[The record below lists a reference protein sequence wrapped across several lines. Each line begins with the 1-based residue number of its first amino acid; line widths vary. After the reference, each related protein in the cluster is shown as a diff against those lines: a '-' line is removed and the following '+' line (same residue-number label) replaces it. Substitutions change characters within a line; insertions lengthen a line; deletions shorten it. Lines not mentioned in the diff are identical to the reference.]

1 MKRICSLVLVGLMS
15 LSLAMPVFAG
25 TPSLDDVVA
34 GQSVTETTNSSDE
47 TEKSSSAKKS
57 NNENTDSLVN
67 VLRDSTD
74 LSHVTG
80 ETAEFARTANSIG
93 SKIFQY
99 LSVLVSVGVL
109 VMVGVDMVFITLP
122 FTRKYLAN
130 GYMGNPGGVDPNQ
143 NPGLAGGGMQ
153 GGMPGMGGMGMG
165 GGYGS
170 RMGGMGMGGG
180 YGSRMGGMGM
190 GNPMAGR
197 GGMMGEQAAM
207 QNQPALGRVQWV
219 SNAALN
225 AIASESASNQ
235 IALIG
240 YIKSMAVT
248 IVLASVILVLAS
260 TGVLGALGA
269 AIGSKISGFLQSFIS
284 SLL

>member
-1 MKRICSLVLVGLMS
+1 MKRICSMVLVGLMS

-34 GQSVTETTNSSDE
+34 GQSVTETTKASDE
-47 TEKSSSAKKS
+47 TEKSSSARS
-57 NNENTDSLVN
+57 NNENAESLVN
-67 VLRDSTD
+67 VLRESTD
-74 LSHVTG
+74 LSQVTG

-143 NPGLAGGGMQ
+143 NPGLAGQ
-153 GGMPGMGGMGMG
+153 GGMPGMGGMGMGGMGMG

-170 RMGGMGMGGG
+170 RMGGMGMGG
-180 YGSRMGGMGM
+180 YGSRMGMA
-190 GNPMAGR
+190 NPMSGR

-269 AIGSKISGFLQSFIS
+269 AIGSKLSGFLQSFIS

>member
-34 GQSVTETTNSSDE
+34 GQSVTETTKTSDE

-67 VLRDSTD
+67 VLRESTD
-74 LSHVTG
+74 LSQVTG

-153 GGMPGMGGMGMG
+153 GGMPGMGMS

-170 RMGGMGMGGG
+170 RMGGMGMGG

-190 GNPMAGR
+190 ANPMAGR

>member
-1 MKRICSLVLVGLMS
+1 MKRIFSLVLVGLIS

-34 GQSVTETTNSSDE
+34 GQSVTDTTNASNE
-47 TEKSSSAKKS
+47 TEQATAKHS
-57 NNENTDSLVN
+57 NETTDSLVN
-67 VLRDSTD
+67 VLRESTD

-80 ETAEFARTANSIG
+80 ETASFAKTANSIG
-93 SKIFQY
+93 SKVFQY
-99 LSVLVSVGVL
+99 LSVIVSVGLL
-109 VMVGVDMVFITLP
+109 VMVGVDMVFIALP

-130 GYMGNPGGVDPNQ
+130 GYMGNPGGMDPSQ
-143 NPGLAGGGMQ
+143 NPGLAGGMQGGMQ
-153 GGMPGMGGMGMG
+153 GGMPGMGGGYGSRMGGMGGMGMG

-170 RMGGMGMGGG
+170 RMGMA
-180 YGSRMGGMGM
+180 
-190 GNPMAGR
+190 NPMGGR
-197 GGMMGEQAAM
+197 GGMMGQQAAM

-225 AIASESASNQ
+225 AIATESASNQ
-235 IALIG
+235 VALVQ

-260 TGVLGALGA
+260 TGVLSVLGA
-269 AIGSKISGFLQSFIS
+269 AIGSKISQFLQSFIS

>member
-34 GQSVTETTNSSDE
+34 GQSVTETTIASDE

-57 NNENTDSLVN
+57 NNENTNSLVN

-74 LSHVTG
+74 LSQVTD

-153 GGMPGMGGMGMG
+153 GGMPGMGMG

-190 GNPMAGR
+190 ANPMAGR

-240 YIKSMAVT
+240 YIKSMSVT
-248 IVLASVILVLAS
+248 IVLASIILVLAS
-260 TGVLGALGA
+260 TGVLGTLGA